1 MEEVFNLNP
10 KANGEAYYI
19 ENRNFVDAIL
29 GDKKAVFNDLKT
41 ALQIESVIFECY
53 KKSKLVEVKK

>member
-1 MEEVFNLNP
+1 MEGVFNLNP
-10 KANGEAYYI
+10 KANGEAYYV

-29 GDKKAVFNDLKT
+29 GDRKAVSNDLKT

-53 KKSKLVEVKK
+53 KMSKVIEATK